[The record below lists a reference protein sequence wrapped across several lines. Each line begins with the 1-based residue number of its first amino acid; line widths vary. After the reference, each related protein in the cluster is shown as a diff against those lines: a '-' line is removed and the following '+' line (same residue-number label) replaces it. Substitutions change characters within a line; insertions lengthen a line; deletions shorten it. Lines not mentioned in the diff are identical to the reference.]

1 MIVRTL
7 LLVLG
12 VAEIL
17 APRRFVDFW
26 MTLAVEGSDAE
37 VRDWVYTAA
46 RVEGLL
52 IVLWVLGR
60 SRTAEESAGET
71 E

>member
-26 MTLAVEGSDAE
+26 MELAVEGGDAE

-60 SRTAEESAGET
+60 SRRDGESDGEAD
-71 E
+71 